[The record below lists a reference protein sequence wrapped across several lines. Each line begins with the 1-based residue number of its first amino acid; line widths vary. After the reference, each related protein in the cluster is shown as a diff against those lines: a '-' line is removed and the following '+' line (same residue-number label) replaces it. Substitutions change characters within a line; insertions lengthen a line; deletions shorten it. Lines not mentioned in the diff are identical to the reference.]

1 MDLNTE
7 KIQLIQQILQIND
20 ITLISS
26 VKNLLAYG
34 LSTEV
39 DKAEAVTD
47 FWQELNASQ
56 KLQIELS
63 IKQLDNQEGMEHNK
77 VMADFKKDY
86 QK

>member
-7 KIQLIQQILQIND
+7 KLQLIQQIFQIND
-20 ITLISS
+20 VTLIHS

>member
-34 LSTEV
+34 LSTEAY
-39 DKAEAVTD
+39 KAEAVTD

-63 IKQLDNQEGMEHNK
+63 IKQLDNKEGIEHNK
-77 VMADFKKDY
+77 VMADFRKKY